1 MITKYSNLSFKETT
15 VSEDLRRLINQIWKL
30 VPMRENEENW
40 KVQIETVIIELIG
53 LKELFNNELD
63 LLVIITKLEGLKCS
77 ETTFAQY
84 RGTVFSIIHEL
95 GDFRNGLQ

>member
-40 KVQIETVIIELIG
+40 KVQIETVLIELIG

-63 LLVIITKLEGLKCS
+63 LLVIITKLEGLKYS

-95 GDFRNGLQ
+95 GDLRNGLQ